1 MILLGFSCQSFKKC
15 YFRNKYKLKY
25 LEYDLCSADMGIR
38 ANISLCKINNRN
50 TRRRC
55 EICSTSSKMVPEGRC
70 RSDVFIFQLL
80 TYFTLFS
87 RVSIAGYVKVNVCLD
102 SVYLQKYIG
111 MLKPHV
117 FGTILFLAIS
127 KIRTVFFVDFR
138 FSNQVSIIQN
148 DPKLDAFQPICS
160 QWTFSL
166 PFLYHPLFPGQR
178 KCALGTKSLSW
189 LNKISQ
195 LQVHSELCQTS
206 RMELFAKIVNCF

>member
-111 MLKPHV
+111 MLKP
-117 FGTILFLAIS
+117 FLEPFCFQLLVKS
-127 KIRTVFFVDFR
+127 K
-138 FSNQVSIIQN
+138 
-148 DPKLDAFQPICS
+148 LC
-160 QWTFSL
+160 FSL
-166 PFLYHPLFPGQR
+166 ISGFQIKFLLYKMTPSWTLFSPFVPNGPFLYPFSTTLYLRGRESVHWER
-178 KCALGTKSLSW
+178 K
-189 LNKISQ
+189 
-195 LQVHSELCQTS
+195 V
-206 RMELFAKIVNCF
+206 